1 MSVKI
6 LYTQMG
12 LVIGELVDEDDD
24 VISIKNPRLIDIS
37 QQGVNITNYM
47 VMFSDHVMGF
57 NKSSLISRPLNP
69 VKELE
74 DAYLRE
80 FEEKSNLIISESKI
94 IV

>member
-1 MSVKI
+1 
-6 LYTQMG
+6 
-12 LVIGELVDEDDD
+12 
-24 VISIKNPRLIDIS
+24 
-37 QQGVNITNYM
+37 M

-80 FEEKSNLIISESKI
+80 FEEKSNLIIPESKI